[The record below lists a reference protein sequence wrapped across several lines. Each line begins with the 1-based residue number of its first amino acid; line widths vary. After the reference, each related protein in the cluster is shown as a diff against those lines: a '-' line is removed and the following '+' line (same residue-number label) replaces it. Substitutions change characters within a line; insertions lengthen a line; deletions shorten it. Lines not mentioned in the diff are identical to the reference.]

1 MYYLYIILISICHCI
16 MHVSFTVFFAAIRIF
31 SSHCIQHTIPAK
43 PKL

>member
-16 MHVSFTVFFAAIRIF
+16 MHVSFTVFFATYPYFLVAL
-31 SSHCIQHTIPAK
+31 HTHTIPAK